1 MTTKPSR
8 PQRLRAEQLV
18 APNGVVTDTVVEIS
32 GSQIVSCQPYDASI
46 GPEAERIAG
55 WLVPGFVDTHVHGG
69 GGADYATEDPET
81 ALRARGFHAASG
93 TTTSFASLV
102 TAPLDTLC
110 RQVSMLADLVDD
122 GHFAGI
128 HLEGPFLAAAQCG
141 AHEPSLLRA
150 PDPVSVGRLIT
161 AGRGALSMITVA
173 PELPGALA
181 AISQLT
187 DAGVH
192 VAVGHTDAGRDTV
205 AAAVDAGASTATHLF
220 NAMRGL
226 HHREPGPVPVLLNDD
241 RVGVELI
248 VDGFHLHPDVVR
260 LAVAVAGR
268 DRTVLITDAM
278 AAAGMPDGDFVL
290 GGLRVGVRDG
300 RARLVQADGSPGA
313 IAGSTLTMAG
323 AFELMTGITGD
334 IETVAAM
341 ASSNAARHFGL
352 AEVGV
357 IEPGRRADLCVV
369 DDHGALQR
377 VMHGG
382 RWLPGPPTGSGSD
395 RA

>member
-1 MTTKPSR
+1 MLVEHLVTPEGVRHDALLEIRGSR
-8 PQRLRAEQLV
+8 
-18 APNGVVTDTVVEIS
+18 
-32 GSQIVSCQPYDASI
+32 IVSCEPYAAST
-46 GPEAERIAG
+46 GPDPERIGG
-55 WLVPGFVDTHVHGG
+55 WVVPGFVDTHVHGG
-69 GGADYATEDPET
+69 GGADYATDDPAA
-81 ALRARGFHAASG
+81 ALRARAFHAAYG

-102 TAPLDTLC
+102 TASIDTLC

-161 AGRGALSMITVA
+161 AGRGTLSMITVA

-205 AAAVDAGASTATHLF
+205 AAAVDAGATTATHLF

-241 RVGVELI
+241 RVSVELI

-268 DRTVLITDAM
+268 ERTVLITDAM

-290 GGLRVGVRDG
+290 GGLRVEVHGG
-300 RARLVQADGSPGA
+300 RARLVEADGSPGA

-323 AFELMTGITGD
+323 AFERMTGIVGD
-334 IETVAAM
+334 VEAVAAM

-352 AEVGV
+352 EEVGR
-357 IEPGRRADLCVV
+357 IETGCRADLCVV

-382 RWLPGPPTGSGSD
+382 RWLV
-395 RA
+395 R